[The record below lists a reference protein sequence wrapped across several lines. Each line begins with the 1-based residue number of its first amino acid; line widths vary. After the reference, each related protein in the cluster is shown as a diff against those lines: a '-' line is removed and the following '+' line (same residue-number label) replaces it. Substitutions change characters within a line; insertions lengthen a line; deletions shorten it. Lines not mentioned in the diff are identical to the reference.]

1 MARRSIHSL
10 KTMKQRGERFAMVTC
25 YDYPSACL
33 AEAAEIPAVLVGDS
47 LGTAVLGYDST
58 VSVTMEEILH
68 HTRPVVRGTSRAI
81 VVADLPFG
89 AYQASPEE
97 AIRNATRLLQEGG
110 ATAVKLEGGVHMAKT
125 VARLV
130 TVGMPVMGHIGLTP
144 QSVNQLGGHKVQG
157 KTAAAAVRLLHDAL
171 ALETAGCFAIV
182 LEGIPAEVARMITS
196 RLEIPTVGIGAG
208 PHCDGQIQVLHDLLG
223 LLEGFRPRHAKRYA
237 ELATA
242 IREALVA
249 YRQEVQSGVFPTREH
264 AFALEPGVGDE
275 LTHFAGGAALPYE
288 LTNR

>member
-1 MARRSIHSL
+1 MARRSVHSL
-10 KTMKQRGERFAMVTC
+10 KAMKQRGERFAMVTC
-25 YDYPSACL
+25 YDYPSARL
-33 AEAAEIPAVLVGDS
+33 AEAAEIPALLVGDS
-47 LGTAVLGYDST
+47 LGTVVLGYDST
-58 VSVTMEEILH
+58 VPVTMEEILH
-68 HTRPVVRGTSRAI
+68 HTRPVVRGTFRAI

-130 TVGMPVMGHIGLTP
+130 TVGIPVMGHIGLTP

-171 ALETAGCFAIV
+171 ALEAAGCFAIV

-208 PHCDGQIQVLHDLLG
+208 PHCDGQIQVLTDLLG
-223 LLEGFRPRHAKRYA
+223 LLEDFRPRHAKRYA

-249 YRQEVQSGVFPTREH
+249 YRREVQSGVFPTKEH
-264 AFALEPGVGDE
+264 AFALEPGAGDE
-275 LTHFAGGAALPYE
+275 LTHIAGGVALPSE

>member
-1 MARRSIHSL
+1 MARRSVHSL

-25 YDYPSACL
+25 YDYPSARL
-33 AEAAEIPAVLVGDS
+33 AEAAEIPALLVGDS

-58 VSVTMEEILH
+58 VPVTMEEILH
-68 HTRPVVRGTSRAI
+68 HTRPVVRGASRAI

-130 TVGMPVMGHIGLTP
+130 TIGIPVMGHIGLTP

-157 KTAAAAVRLLHDAL
+157 KTAAAAIRLLHDAL
-171 ALETAGCFAIV
+171 ALEAAGCFAIV

-208 PHCDGQIQVLHDLLG
+208 PHCDGQIQVLPDLLG
-223 LLEGFRPRHAKRYA
+223 LLEDFRPRHAKRYA
-237 ELATA
+237 ELATT

-249 YRQEVQSGVFPTREH
+249 YRSEVQRGLFPTKGH
-264 AFALEPGVGDE
+264 AFALEAGAGDE
-275 LTHFAGGAALPYE
+275 LTHIAEGVALPSG